1 MRIHLLSVPNTI
13 AAPWYDTCP
22 FTQKVLKMARM
33 MTAQGHH
40 VIHYGHERSEVDCA
54 EHVTVTTVEDF
65 ERQYPPGLD
74 PLRHGPP
81 LLKETDQLWHTF
93 THNTI
98 NELHARKEQG
108 DILLATFGGWHR
120 PVAMHHPDL
129 ICIEPGIGYPNGA
142 FADNKIFESYAI
154 MHAYQTNEAAT
165 IPSNE
170 FWYDAVIPIAFDPDQ
185 FIFREKKD
193 DFLLFMGRMHK
204 GKGLHTAIDI
214 ARRTKQR
221 LIVAGY
227 GALDDGIKI
236 ENSTYVT
243 FVGAV
248 TGRGKAQLLSKAK
261 AVLCPSHFLE
271 PFNAVQIEAQM
282 SGTPVISTDWG
293 AFAEYNPHGLTGYRC
308 KSLEQFCYAATHT
321 HELDPF
327 AIRKWAERFSLE
339 KIAPHY
345 TDYFRTVSECYGG
358 EGWFANR
365 EDRDTLKTASF
376 GPFF

>member
-1 MRIHLLSVPNTI
+1 MRIHLLSIPNTVTG
-13 AAPWYDTCP
+13 PNVDTCP
-22 FTQKVLKMARM
+22 FTSKVWKMARM
-33 MTAQGHH
+33 LTDEGHH
-40 VIHYGHERSEVDCA
+40 VIHYGADTSSVPCV
-54 EHVTVTTVEDF
+54 HVTVMTEGDIKQT
-65 ERQYPPGLD
+65 YPEND
-74 PLRHGPP
+74 ILRDGPP
-81 LLKETDQLWHTF
+81 LLGYGDHVYRCFLD
-93 THNTI
+93 NTI
-98 NELHARKEQG
+98 NALHDRKQKG
-108 DILLATFGGWHR
+108 DILLATFGGWQR
-120 PVAMHHPDL
+120 PIAMHHPDL

-154 MHAYQTNEAAT
+154 MHAYQTNAAAEKA
-165 IPSNE
+165 SNE
-170 FWYDAVIPIAFDPDQ
+170 FWYDAVIPIAFDPKQ
-185 FIFREKKD
+185 FIFRDKKD
-193 DFLLFMGRMHK
+193 DFLLFMGRMRK

-214 ARRTKQR
+214 ARRTKQH

-227 GALDDGIKI
+227 GALDNGIKI

-243 FVGAV
+243 FVGSIS
-248 TGRGKAQLLSKAK
+248 GLMKAELLSKAK
-261 AVLCPSHFLE
+261 AVICASHFLE

-293 AFAEYNPHGLTGYRC
+293 AFAEYNLHGLTGYRC

-327 AIRKWAERFSLE
+327 AIRKWAERFSLTE
-339 KIAPHY
+339 IAPRY

-358 EGWFANR
+358 EGWFAKR